1 MTAALFQPTV
11 VELPARVEE
20 WQTWQF
26 AQSLSA
32 RTVVERTAAVMR
44 CAEWVGVTPE
54 ALRSQQIAAWL
65 AEGGDWAARTRW
77 TYHAA
82 LNAWFRWLEQQEYL
96 TVNPMD
102 KVGSPRRPRSEPRP
116 VSDSN
121 MRRLLRVPM
130 HRRTRAMVLLAA
142 LQGLRVHEIAK
153 VKAEHLDLI
162 ARTII
167 VAGKGGVTA
176 TLPLHHLVVEQAYLM
191 PRRGFWFPGLDRG
204 HQRRESISGTIKEA
218 MIRAGV
224 AGSAHQLRH
233 WFGTALVKAGV
244 DLRTTQELM
253 RHQNLASTAVYT
265 AVADEQRAKGI
276 QLLDPFGV
284 ATLQPVEQPQKG
296 VRLADTLQADICGPT
311 EPQVTL
317 RGVTTTEVTVDELR
331 HRAAELL
338 AAADALQDRAAAA
351 SAG

>member
-1 MTAALFQPTV
+1 MSAALFQPVV
-11 VELPARVEE
+11 VELPDRVAE

-32 RTVVERTAAVMR
+32 RTVAERTAAVMR
-44 CAEWVGVTPE
+44 CAQWTAAAPDT
-54 ALRSQQIAAWL
+54 LRPQQIAAWL
-65 AEGGDWAARTRW
+65 AEGGDWSARTRW
-77 TYHAA
+77 TYHSA
-82 LNAWFRWLEQQEYL
+82 LTAWFRWLERQEYL
-96 TVNPMD
+96 AVNPMD
-102 KVGSPRRPRSEPRP
+102 KIGSPRRPRSEPRP

-121 MRRLLRVPM
+121 MRRLLRLPM
-130 HRRTRAMVLLAA
+130 HRRTRAMMLLAS
-142 LQGLRVHEIAK
+142 LQGLRVHEVAK

-176 TLPLHHLVVEQAYLM
+176 TLPLHHLVIEHAYLM
-191 PRRGFWFPGLDRG
+191 PRRGFWFPGPDRG

-218 MIRAGV
+218 MVRAGV

-253 RHQNLASTAVYT
+253 RHQNLASTAIYT

-284 ATLQPVEQPQKG
+284 ATLQPVEQPAP
-296 VRLADTLQADICGPT
+296 LPD
-311 EPQVTL
+311 VTPDDL
-317 RGVTTTEVTVDELR
+317 RR
-331 HRAAELL
+331 RAAELL
-338 AAADALQDRAAAA
+338 AAADALQNRAAAA
-351 SAG
+351 ACTWT